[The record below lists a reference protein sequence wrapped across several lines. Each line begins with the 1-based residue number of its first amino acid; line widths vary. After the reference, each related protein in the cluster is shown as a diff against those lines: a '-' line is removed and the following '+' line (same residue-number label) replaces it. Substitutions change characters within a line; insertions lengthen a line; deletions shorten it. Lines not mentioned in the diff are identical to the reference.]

1 MGLKKG
7 VLLAAGILLTVSKR
21 HCHLTNFKLH
31 MSPREPGYQYCQY
44 FEGSDTTG
52 SDAPAAAKA

>member
-1 MGLKKG
+1 MIEGY
-7 VLLAAGILLTVSKR
+7 KR
-21 HCHLTNFKLH
+21 ERVINIFNLH
-31 MSPREPGYQYCQY
+31 ISPREPGYQYCQY